1 MTKQI
6 FISVIGASQASA
18 SELRL
23 AEAVG
28 REIARA
34 GATLVCGGMGGVME
48 AACKG
53 ANAEGGSTI
62 GILPGENRA
71 SANKYVD
78 IPIVTGIGHARNM
91 AVVKSG
97 QAVIAVGGSYGTL
110 SEIGYALNAGLP
122 VIGLETWTI
131 SRKGKDKCPIISVD
145 TAVEAVKL
153 AIEFIGEA

>member
-28 REIARA
+28 QEIARA

-53 ANAEGGSTI
+53 AKAEGGSTI
-62 GILPGENRA
+62 GILPGEHRT
-71 SANKYVD
+71 SANKYID

-97 QAVIAVGGSYGTL
+97 QAVIAVGGSCGTL

-131 SRKGKDKCPIISVD
+131 SRKGKDKCPIISVE
-145 TAVEAVKL
+145 TAAEAVKL
-153 AIEFIGEA
+153 AIESISEA